1 MEKGIEI
8 ILELILLRLRQFDFD
23 IKFRDIKKLIKY
35 KNDHVTL
42 VEKMKKQK
50 KMKKEN
56 KTRRVNLLNIDK
68 EVSSVGK

>member
-8 ILELILLRLRQFDFD
+8 ILKLILLRLRQFDFD
-23 IKFRDIKKLIKY
+23 IKIRDIKKLTKY

-42 VEKMKKQK
+42 VEKMK
-50 KMKKEN
+50 KKEN

>member
-8 ILELILLRLRQFDFD
+8 ILELILLRLRQSDFD
-23 IKFRDIKKLIKY
+23 IKFRDIKKLTKY

-42 VEKMKKQK
+42 VKKMK
-50 KMKKEN
+50 KKEN

>member
-1 MEKGIEI
+1 MKKSIEI

-42 VEKMKKQK
+42 VEKIK
-50 KMKKEN
+50 KKEN

>member
-42 VEKMKKQK
+42 VEKMKK
-50 KMKKEN
+50 KEN

>member
-8 ILELILLRLRQFDFD
+8 ILKLILLRLRQFDFD

-42 VEKMKKQK
+42 VKKMK
-50 KMKKEN
+50 KKEN

>member
-42 VEKMKKQK
+42 VEKIK
-50 KMKKEN
+50 KKEN